1 MKKWNA
7 LSQLV
12 LALALVQ
19 AVLVVAIALYRTR
32 TPPTVVQGTHSPAA
46 RKVSS
51 VNDDL
56 SLVLSSSSPS
66 DKGPSTV
73 VLSCLSQ
80 FVDLTA
86 QLEAKRALIALLA
99 SSNNEVYLDDLV
111 VPTAPTATERR
122 EVHLTTGTF
131 VQTELAATGWV
142 QFKQEPG
149 CRAAKTIALVS
160 RRAQQA
166 GSGGWKR

>member
-1 MKKWNA
+1 MKQWNA
-7 LSQLV
+7 FSQLV
-12 LALALVQ
+12 LALAIVQ
-19 AVLVVAIALYRTR
+19 AVCVVATALYRTR

-56 SLVLSSSSPS
+56 SLVLSPS
-66 DKGPSTV
+66 DKGPTTV
-73 VLSCLSQ
+73 FLSCLSP
-80 FVDLTA
+80 FVDPTA
-86 QLEAKRALIALLA
+86 QLEAKHALIDLLA
-99 SSNNEVYLDDLV
+99 SSNNEVYLDDLM
-111 VPTAPTATERR
+111 VPAAPAATERR
-122 EVHLTTGTF
+122 EVHLTTGSF

-149 CRAAKTIALVS
+149 CRAEKTIALVS

-166 GSGGWKR
+166 GFGGWKR